1 MTESVKKE
9 NTGRLERHERR
20 GGIRMEKGCR
30 QWKGTGEYN
39 RACGVI
45 FQKERKK
52 RKLSLETMASGLLSR
67 TALRKMETGESGWQK
82 LVGDT
87 LFQRMGIWPDY
98 FEILASSEE
107 MERWRLRE
115 DICLAVVDR
124 PRETEEKIRE
134 YRRKYQNREPLEEQF
149 LRKAE
154 LIGLLLKVREENVSG
169 EDTCDE
175 EKLLRMA
182 EETVSCTLSGD
193 WKGDLTAMPAAPS
206 ELEAVLLDGWVRM
219 ICGRHEEAWKRQSD
233 VWEYPERHKWEER
246 MTVRICP
253 QAALLGMEL
262 ALQEK
267 DSRKAFR
274 LGQEALELLRRNSC
288 HCYLLPLLEGL
299 ERIPGGELWL
309 AEQEYQ
315 RQAVG
320 FRDAFQR
327 IYDQFGYPGHRIWQ
341 GITVGN
347 TRDVGITLKM
357 LRKYAGKPRSQA
369 VSDEEGIIVT
379 GRQLEKIEKGEHK
392 PSYENYQRL
401 VRQYGKNGSWMEP
414 MLETDSLEVLKLR
427 QEIATLIGFCEW
439 DRAERETER
448 LRGKV
453 NTDYPKV
460 RQELLF
466 FEALKV
472 RRAGELEK
480 GLELLLEAL
489 QVTVPDMKN
498 SDKKWWVFQREEIMI
513 ASNIAGTL
521 RKLGKMEEAKA
532 WYEIIVFSLEQ
543 QSNGTDVKHTG
554 YDMLM
559 EGIDNYLGNMRRF
572 EEAVEANKEAVCNY
586 LKQPQ
591 IDTLA
596 RALYRIAWDTYEMAL
611 EQNAYYEIFRNQW
624 RNAFRT
630 SQALVNFM
638 YDNYLIEFLEK
649 RKEKYLF

>member
-1 MTESVKKE
+1 
-9 NTGRLERHERR
+9 
-20 GGIRMEKGCR
+20 
-30 QWKGTGEYN
+30 
-39 RACGVI
+39 
-45 FQKERKK
+45 
-52 RKLSLETMASGLLSR
+52 
-67 TALRKMETGESGWQK
+67 
-82 LVGDT
+82 
-87 LFQRMGIWPDY
+87 
-98 FEILASSEE
+98 
-107 MERWRLRE
+107 
-115 DICLAVVDR
+115 
-124 PRETEEKIRE
+124 
-134 YRRKYQNREPLEEQF
+134 
-149 LRKAE
+149 
-154 LIGLLLKVREENVSG
+154 
-169 EDTCDE
+169 
-175 EKLLRMA
+175 
-182 EETVSCTLSGD
+182 
-193 WKGDLTAMPAAPS
+193 
-206 ELEAVLLDGWVRM
+206 
-219 ICGRHEEAWKRQSD
+219 
-233 VWEYPERHKWEER
+233 

-274 LGQEALELLRRNSC
+274 LGREALELLRRNSC

-315 RQAVG
+315 RQAAG

-401 VRQYGKNGSWMEP
+401 VRQYGKSGSWMEP

-448 LRGKV
+448 LRKEV
-453 NTDYPKV
+453 NMDYPRV
-460 RQELLF
+460 RQEFLF

-543 QSNGTDVKHTG
+543 QSNGPGVRHTG

-596 RALYRIAWDTYEMAL
+596 RALYRIAWDTYEMAS
-611 EQNAYYEIFRNQW
+611 EQDVSTEMFRNIW
-624 RNAFRT
+624 KNAF
-630 SQALVNFM
+630 SMSKVVADFM
-638 YDNYLIEFLEK
+638 YDNYLMEFLEK